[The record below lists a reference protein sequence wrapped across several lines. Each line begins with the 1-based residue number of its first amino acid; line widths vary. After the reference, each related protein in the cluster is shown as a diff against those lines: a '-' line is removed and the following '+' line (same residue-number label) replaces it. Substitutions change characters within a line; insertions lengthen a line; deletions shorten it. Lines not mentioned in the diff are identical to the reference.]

1 MTSLFRKSSRLRE
14 IEKTAQTV
22 TGPGQFKPFSSDVV
36 RIPGFPPI
44 GKWMISPEMSYA
56 DWLGMT
62 HEGKKLREPINVV
75 VVDPLATS
83 REEAVVRFLRACEN
97 AGFASRT
104 GHSSGYYG
112 WLGDRLYPQIPSEK
126 HHALADEPFEL
137 HNNHGRFFGPHFS
150 DGRYILIG
158 ALSREKFVPE
168 LKPEH
173 VFVSFNQ
180 ARDRFARALV
190 EKAGFKVATFLELA
204 NALFTESSVGTGDH
218 DGVAIVL
225 TAKRRNQ

>member
-14 IEKTAQTV
+14 IEKTAR
-22 TGPGQFKPFSSDVV
+22 TGMDPGQFKPSPADVV
-36 RIPGFPPI
+36 QITGYPPI

-56 DWLGMT
+56 DWLGT
-62 HEGKKLREPINVV
+62 IYEGKRLREPINVV
-75 VVDPLATS
+75 IVDALATS
-83 REEAVVRFLRACEN
+83 YEETVLRLLSACKN

-126 HHALADEPFEL
+126 HHALSDEPFEL
-137 HNNHGRFFGPHFS
+137 HNDHGRFFGPHFL

-158 ALSREKFVPE
+158 ALSREKIALEPE
-168 LKPEH
+168 PEH
-173 VFVSFNQ
+173 LFVSFKQ

-190 EKAGFKVATFLELA
+190 ESVGFKLTTFLGLG
-204 NALFTESSVGTGDH
+204 NALFGESAVGTGDH
-218 DGVAIVL
+218 DGVAVVL
-225 TAKRRNQ
+225 TATR